1 MSDRRTLTLM
11 INEHV
16 ILGDTPVYHVRYP
29 RLPSDHLI
37 VELSLTPM
45 LLRTLTIF
53 VDLWHS
59 QRAADWGFTW
69 SDQAEPE
76 SATGYLRGITLTYFP
91 QAMLQLILHTLP
103 VGHSSGPSEVKA

>member
-16 ILGDTPVYHVRYP
+16 ILGDTPVYNVRYP

-45 LLRTLTIF
+45 LLRTLTVF
-53 VDLWHS
+53 VDLWHTPARS
-59 QRAADWGFTW
+59 RLGFCL
-69 SDQAEPE
+69 E
-76 SATGYLRGITLTYFP
+76 
-91 QAMLQLILHTLP
+91 
-103 VGHSSGPSEVKA
+103 